1 MTINYISN
9 EICVCVTNYDFSDN
23 ASKLKNQF
31 SQYFKTV
38 LIDSSSPNP
47 PINVDISIPNTYYPG
62 LWNASV
68 DYAITNNYKYLMF
81 VASDLEIKN
90 VKKLCEYATEAISH
104 KEIGVYSPSVSSK
117 SRTSYPILINGTTSY
132 IRECGVMEGF
142 FFLARTEILKS
153 IYPISPEFKY
163 GWAMDVLTCHKSYE
177 LSYITVV
184 DDRIDIFHPASKT
197 EHAIDAQKA
206 NEEWPKFID
215 TAIFQKSQ
223 ERQKK
228 LQSTHNFINKAAT
241 IDLGCGKDIRNPFL
255 ASTLHGVDL
264 LDNIPKGIVG
274 ADLNIEK
281 IPFQDSSFEYCTAYD
296 FIEHVPRLIY
306 CPNRRFPFI
315 ELMNEIYR
323 ILKPSGIL
331 LSVTPA
337 YPAPEAFQDPTHV
350 NFITK
355 DTFQYY
361 FCEDYLWAKMYGF
374 NGKFKLL
381 AQNMEGGKLT
391 SFLRAIKD

>member
-1 MTINYISN
+1 MATNYISN

-23 ASKLKNQF
+23 ATKLKNEF
-31 SQYFKTV
+31 SQYLKTV

-47 PINVDISIPNTYYPG
+47 PINVDIFIPNTYYSG
-62 LWNASV
+62 LWNASA

-104 KEIGVYSPSVSSK
+104 KEIGVYSPSVSAS
-117 SRTSYPILINGTTSY
+117 SRTSFPILVNGTTSY
-132 IRECGVMEGF
+132 MRECGVMEGF
-142 FFLARTEILKS
+142 FFLVKTEILKA

-163 GWAMDVLTCHKSYE
+163 GWGIDVLTCHKSYE
-177 LSYITVV
+177 LNFIAVV
-184 DDRIDIFHPASKT
+184 DDRISIYHPASKT
-197 EHAIDAQKA
+197 EHAIDIQKA
-206 NEEWPKFID
+206 NEESNILLD
-215 TAIFQKSQ
+215 Q
-223 ERQKK
+223 EVIARHFERINK
-228 LQSTHNFINKAAT
+228 LQKTFNFINKAST
-241 IDLGCGKDIRNPFL
+241 IDLGCGKDIKNPFL
-255 ASTLHGVDL
+255 ATTLHGVDL
-264 LDNIPKGIVG
+264 LDNTPKGIVG

-281 IPFQDSSFEYCTAYD
+281 IPFPDSTFEYCTAYD
-296 FIEHVPRLIY
+296 FIGYVPRLIY

-331 LSVTPA
+331 LSVSPA
-337 YPAPEAFQDPTHV
+337 YPAPEAFQDPTNV

-374 NGKFKLL
+374 NGNFKLL

-391 SFLRAIKD
+391 SFLRAVKD